1 MPGPRE
7 NGGFPLASRPAGGY
21 HVRMK
26 AQAGTILFACV
37 VGLLG
42 AGCGLSAPSTPLH
55 SAVEDGDYPAV
66 RRHIAARSD
75 LNAKDSS
82 GWTPLH
88 RAAMR
93 GDLPMVQLLA
103 DAGADPKRT
112 GPQGKTI
119 LAVAR
124 EQGHTS
130 VVEYLE
136 ARLAQKTEPAGG
148 QPRGRALIDGGV
160 GVSEVLDGF

>member
-1 MPGPRE
+1 MTGLQE
-7 NGGFPLASRPAGGY
+7 NARFPLASRAARQY
-21 HVRMK
+21 QVRMK
-26 AQAGTILFACV
+26 AHVGSILLACV
-37 VGLLG
+37 VALLA
-42 AGCGLSAPSTPLH
+42 AGCGPSAPSTPLH

-66 RRHIAARSD
+66 RRHIAARTD
-75 LNAKDSS
+75 LNAKDGS
-82 GWTPLH
+82 GWTSLH

-103 DAGADPKRT
+103 EAGADLKRT

-119 LAVAR
+119 LAAAQ

-136 ARLAQKTEPAGG
+136 ARLARKAEPGEG
-148 QPRGRALIDGGV
+148 QPRGRGLIDGGV
-160 GVSEVLDGF
+160 GVSEVLEGF